1 MLAAA
6 ADMLQTAN
14 RHPSPAGGITQR
26 ISRRRTEC
34 AADPAGYVSVQA
46 QRLHDPIGRTSSM
59 TVYNVGF
66 LVGSISSTSIN
77 RRLSKALVKL
87 APQADLS
94 LTEIPIAGLP
104 FYSADHDASIPAEA
118 AEFKRAIE
126 AVDGVVLVTP
136 EYNRSVPGVLKNA
149 LDTASRPWGQNS
161 FAGKPSAVIGT
172 SIGAIGTAVAQQH
185 LRSILSFLASPELAQ
200 PEAYL
205 HMTEGLITEDGDVT
219 NDDTAAFLLSW
230 LRAFH
235 THIAK
240 TLSPVS

>member
-1 MLAAA
+1 
-6 ADMLQTAN
+6 
-14 RHPSPAGGITQR
+14 
-26 ISRRRTEC
+26 
-34 AADPAGYVSVQA
+34 
-46 QRLHDPIGRTSSM
+46 M
-59 TVYNVGF
+59 TTYNVGF

-87 APQADLS
+87 APQADLK
-94 LTEIPIAGLP
+94 LTEIPISDLP
-104 FYSADHDASIPAEA
+104 FYSSDHDAAIPAAA

-126 AVDGVVLVTP
+126 ASDGIILVTP

-172 SIGAIGTAVAQQH
+172 SISAIGTAVAQQH

-205 HMTEGLITEDGDVT
+205 HMTEGLITDEGEVT
-219 NDDTAAFLLSW
+219 NESTAEFLVSW
-230 LRAFH
+230 LKAVH

-240 TLSPVS
+240 TLSPVE

>member
-1 MLAAA
+1 
-6 ADMLQTAN
+6 
-14 RHPSPAGGITQR
+14 
-26 ISRRRTEC
+26 
-34 AADPAGYVSVQA
+34 
-46 QRLHDPIGRTSSM
+46 M
-59 TVYNVGF
+59 TVYHIGF

-87 APQADLS
+87 APQADVQ
-94 LTEIPIAGLP
+94 LTEIPIADLP
-104 FYSADHDASIPAEA
+104 FYSADNDAAIPAEA

-126 AVDGVVLVTP
+126 AADGLILVTP

-185 LRSILSFLASPELAQ
+185 LRSILSFLASPELSQ

-205 HMTEGLITEDGDVT
+205 HMTDGLITDDGDVT
-219 NDDTAAFLLSW
+219 NEDTEAFLLSW
-230 LRAFH
+230 LQAFH
-235 THIAK
+235 THVAK